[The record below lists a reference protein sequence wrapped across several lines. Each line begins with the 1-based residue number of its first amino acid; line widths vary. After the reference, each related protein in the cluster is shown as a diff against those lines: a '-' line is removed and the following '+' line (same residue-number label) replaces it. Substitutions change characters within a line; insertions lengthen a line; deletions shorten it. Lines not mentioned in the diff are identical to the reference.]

1 MTTYSTNNL
10 NTFHILYLIKGILTL
25 FFSLFFIAYAAFGGF
40 MGKMIEADAENAL
53 PFNPG
58 IIFMVVGIIGFVLC
72 LVVGI
77 LTLFAAKFIK
87 EQKNYTFIFVIAIL
101 NCLSGMLG
109 IILGVFTLVEL
120 NKPEVK
126 ALFDKK

>member
-1 MTTYSTNNL
+1 MTASSTNNL

-40 MGKMIEADAENAL
+40 MGQMIEADTHNTL
-53 PFNPG
+53 PFNPAL
-58 IIFMVVGIIGFVLC
+58 IFMIVGIIGFVLC
-72 LVVGI
+72 LITGV

-87 EQKNYTFIFVIAIL
+87 EQKNYTFVFVIAIL

-109 IILGVFTLVEL
+109 IILGVFTIVEL
-120 NKPEVK
+120 NKPEIK
-126 ALFDKK
+126 ALFGKA